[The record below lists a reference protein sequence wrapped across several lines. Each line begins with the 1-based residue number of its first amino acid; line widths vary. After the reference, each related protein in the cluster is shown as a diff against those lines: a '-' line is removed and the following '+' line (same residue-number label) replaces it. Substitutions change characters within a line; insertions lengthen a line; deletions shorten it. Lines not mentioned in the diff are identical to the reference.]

1 VSDEDTIT
9 ALHAADYN
17 SNQVLLMT
25 ALTTVSNPVTGKS
38 WGCRVLLDCA
48 CDSTFIIKD
57 LAKNLGLDME
67 PLPGLNI
74 GGFGGKITKE
84 QTRGVRFMLGG
95 G

>member
-1 VSDEDTIT
+1 
-9 ALHAADYN
+9 
-17 SNQVLLMT
+17 MT

-38 WGCRVLLDCA
+38 WDCRVLLDCA